1 MAEASNADRW
11 AVISEKFKAVLERG
25 GDERLVHYRIAAVLR
40 SEVAKSCGCDEASI
54 YYYKFDHGP
63 TPEYD
68 RYERVDSPHDAV
80 SSSEQGK
87 TIGLGIQLE
96 AGPGV
101 LPNVI
106 IVWPID
112 IDRDGTEIT
121 LRSPMMDGSISVEM
135 KDDTKLVTALKKI
148 AEQTYGKICDAL
160 DFWTNGGSPPKRIGF
175 G

>member
-1 MAEASNADRW
+1 MAEASSADRW
-11 AVISEKFKAVLERG
+11 ATISHKFKAVLERG

-40 SEVAKSCGCDEASI
+40 HEVAQSCGCDESSI
-54 YYYKFDHGP
+54 YFYKFDHGP

-80 SSSEQGK
+80 TSSEQGK

-96 AGPGV
+96 AGPAV
-101 LPNVI
+101 LPNVV

-112 IDRDGTEIT
+112 IDRDGTELT
-121 LRSPMMDGSISVEM
+121 LNSPMMNGALSFDM
-135 KDDTKLVTALKKI
+135 KDDAKLLAAMKSI
-148 AEQTYGKICDAL
+148 AEDTYGHICDAL
-160 DFWTNGGSPPKRIGF
+160 DFWTNGGRPPKRIGF